1 MVAPYTG
8 NHKAGNIIEVDIYI
22 DAGKETI
29 DNTVEAMV
37 ARVDTEAM
45 KLAAQFIDLEP
56 EVVELLDGW
65 LTGRLRRQMARA
77 PKQKIKPKNAP
88 PAKFRTALSRYPPS
102 RRHVPPAPDRWPIR
116 GCAHRG

>member
-1 MVAPYTG
+1 
-8 NHKAGNIIEVDIYI
+8 
-22 DAGKETI
+22 
-29 DNTVEAMV
+29 MV

-77 PKQKIKPKNAP
+77 PKQKNQAEI
-88 PAKFRTALSRYPPS
+88 
-102 RRHVPPAPDRWPIR
+102 
-116 GCAHRG
+116 CAAR